1 MAWGSCENCAKLAE
15 DHDSFLANPYKLFFY
30 YIPYSAEMYVCDTV
44 GHHISAGNI
53 SAATFAVTQ
62 GEHSNSFNIKKCYTK
77 SHFDFLL
84 EKKNKFNC
92 YYNNSIFIICQY
104 LHMIIKRIGID
115 LGTTY
120 TLVHLPKRGIVINE
134 PSVVAISMTDK
145 KILAVGN
152 EAKDMLGRTPDNII
166 ALKPL
171 KDGVIADYRATEAM
185 LRYFINK
192 SLGGIRLFRPEVMVA
207 VPAGI
212 SSTERRAV
220 IDATIAAGAKA
231 AYIIKEPVA
240 AAIGADIPIGS
251 ASGHMIIDIG
261 GGTAEMAVISLG
273 GIVSSTSVRVG
284 GIRFDN
290 AIIDYIRR
298 KYNLSIGERTAEEIK
313 INIGSALYLENKLT
327 MEIRGRDIISGL
339 PRSIM
344 VTSNDVTESIQN
356 ELEAIINAVK
366 KVLHDTPPELSSDI
380 MDKGMVL
387 SGGSSLL
394 RNIDQLLSRTTGV
407 PAYVANDALLCVAKG
422 TGIALDNLDS
432 YKRSI
437 LATK

>member
-1 MAWGSCENCAKLAE
+1 M
-15 DHDSFLANPYKLFFY
+15 F
-30 YIPYSAEMYVCDTV
+30 
-44 GHHISAGNI
+44 
-53 SAATFAVTQ
+53 
-62 GEHSNSFNIKKCYTK
+62 
-77 SHFDFLL
+77 
-84 EKKNKFNC
+84 
-92 YYNNSIFIICQY
+92 
-104 LHMIIKRIGID
+104 IKRIGID

-120 TLVHLPKRGIVINE
+120 TLVHLPKRGIIINE
-134 PSVVAISMTDK
+134 PSVVAVSMVDK

-152 EAKDMLGRTPDNII
+152 EAKDMLGRTPDTII

-171 KDGVIADYRATEAM
+171 KDGAIADYKTTEAM

-192 SLGGIRLFRPEVMVA
+192 ALGGVRLFRPEVMVA

-273 GIVSSTSVRVG
+273 GVVTSTSVRVG
-284 GIRFDN
+284 GNKFDA
-290 AIIDYIRR
+290 AILEYVRR
-298 KYNLSIGERTAEEIK
+298 KYNLAIGERTAEDIK
-313 INIGSALYLENKLT
+313 INIGSALYLEDKLT
-327 MEIRGRDIISGL
+327 MEVRGRDMVTGL
-339 PRSIM
+339 PRTIM
-344 VTSNDVTESIQN
+344 VSSNDVTEAIQN
-356 ELEAIINAVK
+356 ELEAIVNAAK
-366 KVLHDTPPELSSDI
+366 RILHDTPPELAADI

-394 RNIDQLLSRTTGV
+394 RNLDQLLSRTTGV
-407 PAYVANDALLCVAKG
+407 PAYVADDAMLCVAKG
-422 TGIALDNLDS
+422 TGIALENLDS

>member
-1 MAWGSCENCAKLAE
+1 M
-15 DHDSFLANPYKLFFY
+15 
-30 YIPYSAEMYVCDTV
+30 
-44 GHHISAGNI
+44 
-53 SAATFAVTQ
+53 
-62 GEHSNSFNIKKCYTK
+62 
-77 SHFDFLL
+77 
-84 EKKNKFNC
+84 
-92 YYNNSIFIICQY
+92 
-104 LHMIIKRIGID
+104 IKRIGID

-134 PSVVAISMTDK
+134 PSVVAVSMEDK

-152 EAKDMLGRTPDNII
+152 EAKDMLGRTTDTII
-166 ALKPL
+166 AIKPL
-171 KDGVIADYRATEAM
+171 KDGVIADYRTTEAM

-192 SLGGIRLFRPEVMVA
+192 AIGGIRLFRPEVMVA

-251 ASGHMIIDIG
+251 ASGHMIVDIG

-273 GIVSSTSVRVG
+273 GIVSSNSVRVG
-284 GIRFDN
+284 GNKFDT
-290 AIIDYIRR
+290 AILEYARR
-298 KYNLSIGERTAEEIK
+298 KYNLAIGERTAEEIK
-313 INIGSALYLENKLT
+313 IEIGSALYLEDKLS
-327 MEIRGRDIISGL
+327 MEVRGRDILTGL
-339 PRSIM
+339 PRSITI
-344 VTSNDVTESIQN
+344 TSNDVTEALQN
-356 ELEAIINAVK
+356 ELEAIISSVK
-366 KVLHDTPPELSSDI
+366 KVLHETPPELSADI

-394 RNIDQLLSRTTGV
+394 RNIDQLLSRTTSV
-407 PAYVANDALLCVAKG
+407 PAYVADESLLCVAKG

>member
-1 MAWGSCENCAKLAE
+1 M
-15 DHDSFLANPYKLFFY
+15 F
-30 YIPYSAEMYVCDTV
+30 
-44 GHHISAGNI
+44 
-53 SAATFAVTQ
+53 
-62 GEHSNSFNIKKCYTK
+62 
-77 SHFDFLL
+77 
-84 EKKNKFNC
+84 
-92 YYNNSIFIICQY
+92 
-104 LHMIIKRIGID
+104 IKRIGID
-115 LGTTY
+115 LGTAY

-134 PSVVAISMTDK
+134 PSVVAISMADR

-152 EAKDMLGRTPDNII
+152 EAKDMLGRTPDTII

-171 KDGVIADYRATEAM
+171 KDGVIADYRTTEAM

-192 SLGGIRLFRPEVMVA
+192 AVGSVRLFRPEVMVA

-273 GIVSSTSVRVG
+273 GIVASTSVRVG
-284 GIRFDN
+284 GNKFDT
-290 AIIDYIRR
+290 AVLEYIRR
-298 KYNLSIGERTAEEIK
+298 KYNLAIGERTAEDIK
-313 INIGSALYLENKLT
+313 IEIGSALYLENKLS
-327 MEIRGRDIISGL
+327 MEIRGRDILTGL
-339 PRSIM
+339 PRSIT
-344 VTSNDVTESIQN
+344 VNSGDITEALQN
-356 ELEAIINAVK
+356 ELEAIINAAK
-366 KVLHDTPPELSSDI
+366 KVLYETPPELSADI

-407 PAYVANDALLCVAKG
+407 PAYVANDSLLCVAKG

>member
-1 MAWGSCENCAKLAE
+1 M
-15 DHDSFLANPYKLFFY
+15 F
-30 YIPYSAEMYVCDTV
+30 
-44 GHHISAGNI
+44 
-53 SAATFAVTQ
+53 
-62 GEHSNSFNIKKCYTK
+62 
-77 SHFDFLL
+77 
-84 EKKNKFNC
+84 
-92 YYNNSIFIICQY
+92 
-104 LHMIIKRIGID
+104 IKRIGID

-120 TLVHLPKRGIVINE
+120 TLVHLPKRGIIINE
-134 PSVVAISMTDK
+134 PSVVAVSMVDK

-152 EAKDMLGRTPDNII
+152 EAKDMLGRTPDTII

-171 KDGVIADYRATEAM
+171 KDGVIADYRTTEAM

-192 SLGGIRLFRPEVMVA
+192 ATGGVRLFRPEVMVA

-273 GIVSSTSVRVG
+273 GIVASTSVRVG
-284 GIRFDN
+284 GNKFDN
-290 AIIDYIRR
+290 AIIEYIRR
-298 KYNLSIGERTAEEIK
+298 KYNLAIGERTSEEIK
-313 INIGSALYLENKLT
+313 INIGSALYLEDKIT
-327 MEIRGRDIISGL
+327 MEVRGRDLITGL
-339 PRSIM
+339 PRTIIVKSD
-344 VTSNDVTESIQN
+344 DVTEAIQN
-356 ELEAIINAVK
+356 ELETIVNAAK
-366 KVLHDTPPELSSDI
+366 KILHDTPPELAADI
-380 MDKGMVL
+380 MDKGIVL

-394 RNIDQLLSRTTGV
+394 RNIDQLISRTTGV
-407 PAYVANDALLCVAKG
+407 PAYVADDALLCVAKG